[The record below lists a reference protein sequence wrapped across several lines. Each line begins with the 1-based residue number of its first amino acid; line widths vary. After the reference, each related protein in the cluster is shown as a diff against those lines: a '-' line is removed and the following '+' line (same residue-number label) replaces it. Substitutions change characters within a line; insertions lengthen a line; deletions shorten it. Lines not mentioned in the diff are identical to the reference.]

1 MASHTCE
8 HCGSIVAGDEQFC
21 PSCGAFIDPMKTP
34 RQRPRRSSSSDKVI
48 SINSDGESRGSKGGG
63 NRGPSSGYEEFS
75 LDEPPAPDPRTPAAK
90 PAGSG
95 NGNGNGGEVACPSCG
110 AANPGS
116 NRHCQECGARLRQGP
131 LPTAPRPAVQA
142 TAGVRAALAISGL
155 LLGVILIA
163 LFFNIFT
170 GEDPGATASST
181 STSTTVQQVLPDPAP
196 IEVLEENCA
205 PEGIGG
211 LICPNLTNGQF
222 GQGNEYQVNWPE
234 VDDVVTITLS
244 FREPMAIRQIE
255 WTNIDDATRFQQN
268 FRASALE
275 ISAQDSVTPVVV
287 ELNDEPGTQIFEFS
301 SLATTRLVI
310 EVVDVY
316 LAEVIDNN
324 SFDELAIDE
333 IVVIGRPVVGSDGA
347 TATTV
352 PGDTG
357 STSTTAG

>member
-8 HCGSIVAGDEQFC
+8 HCGAIVAGDEQFC

-48 SINSDGESRGSKGGG
+48 SINSDGDSRGSSG
-63 NRGPSSGYEEFS
+63 GYEEFS
-75 LDEPPAPDPRTPAAK
+75 LEEPPPPDPRTSPAQEAK
-90 PAGSG
+90 SG
-95 NGNGNGGEVACPSCG
+95 NGNGNGGDVSCPSCG
-110 AANPGS
+110 AGNPGS

-170 GEDPGATASST
+170 GDDPIADAST
-181 STSTTVQQVLPDPAP
+181 TTTSTTLAAPTNPEP
-196 IEVLEENCA
+196 IEILEENCD
-205 PEGIGG
+205 PDGIGG
-211 LICPNLTNGQF
+211 LICANLTNGQF

-234 VDDVVTITLS
+234 VESVVTITLS
-244 FREPMAIRQIE
+244 FREPMAITSIE
-255 WTNIDDATRFQQN
+255 WTNIDDQTRFRQN

-287 ELNDEPGTQIFEFS
+287 ELNDEPGTQIIDFS

-316 LAEVIDNN
+316 LAEVLEDN

-333 IVVIGRPVVGSDGA
+333 LVVIGRPVVGTGNT
-347 TATTV
+347 TATTA
-352 PGDTG
+352 PEDTG